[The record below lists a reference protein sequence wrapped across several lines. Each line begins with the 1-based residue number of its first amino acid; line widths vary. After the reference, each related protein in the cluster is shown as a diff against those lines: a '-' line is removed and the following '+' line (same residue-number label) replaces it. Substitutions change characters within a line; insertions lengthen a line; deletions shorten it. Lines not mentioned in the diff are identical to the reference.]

1 MSESRAGSGVE
12 LTVDHLYKIT
22 GSAGSG
28 RKFRIHGVKDDLV
41 LATEGWFVPLTP
53 RQTSSE
59 DPWAWKSTGERWIPR
74 ERLRWVRDVGRIPDV
89 GEPRF
94 RFRWGMEPG

>member
-1 MSESRAGSGVE
+1 ME
-12 LTVDHLYKIT
+12 LTVDHLYKVT
-22 GSAGSG
+22 GGTSSG
-28 RKFRIHGVKDDLV
+28 RKFRIHDAADDLV
-41 LATEGWFVPLTP
+41 LATEGWFEPLIP
-53 RQTSSE
+53 KQTSPE
-59 DPWAWKSTGERWIPR
+59 DPWAWKSAGKRWIPR